1 MGNRIRKKKK
11 HERPDVPG
19 GHALS
24 RLHQF
29 EEERGLPESRE
40 DSSDERPAED
50 EKTEGE

>member
-11 HERPDVPG
+11 QERTDAPG
-19 GHALS
+19 GHALT

-29 EEERGLPESRE
+29 ELERALPETPE
-40 DSSDERPAED
+40 EGADKCAPD